1 MRCKWIWIGYQT
13 SWKSKKTKKVT
24 SRLNFHRYLPNSG
37 YNPLII
43 EQNRSI
49 KSCEED
55 DDKISKSSEKNVEEE
70 ASNNVDHSEKE
81 VENGVDAEEERELE
95 ELMKSIE
102 IGVIPPTTV
111 SSTQATDNTSEI
123 SQKSGVLIDFE
134 VNEEPPP
141 PIQETTKTEIVET
154 VEEVEKPPIEIVEVE
169 AAPLIDIY
177 DECDD
182 DEAQIQLVVRSLVD
196 RVVTALENDING
208 AQNENEQIF
217 SNGKN
222 GLITTIYS

>member
-1 MRCKWIWIGYQT
+1 
-13 SWKSKKTKKVT
+13 
-24 SRLNFHRYLPNSG
+24 L
-37 YNPLII
+37 
-43 EQNRSI
+43 
-49 KSCEED
+49 
-55 DDKISKSSEKNVEEE
+55 SEKNVEEE

-102 IGVIPPTTV
+102 IGTIPPTTV
-111 SSTQATDNTSEI
+111 SSSQATDNTSEI

-134 VNEEPPP
+134 VNEEPPPPP

-177 DECDD
+177 DECED

-196 RVVTALENDING
+196 RVVAALENDING

-222 GLITTIYS
+222 GLIDYYNI

>member
-1 MRCKWIWIGYQT
+1 M
-13 SWKSKKTKKVT
+13 
-24 SRLNFHRYLPNSG
+24 
-37 YNPLII
+37 
-43 EQNRSI
+43 
-49 KSCEED
+49 
-55 DDKISKSSEKNVEEE
+55 
-70 ASNNVDHSEKE
+70 SNNVDHSEKE

-102 IGVIPPTTV
+102 IGAIPPTTV

-141 PIQETTKTEIVET
+141 PPIQETTKTEIVET
-154 VEEVEKPPIEIVEVE
+154 IEEVEKPPIEIVEVE

-177 DECDD
+177 DECED

-196 RVVTALENDING
+196 RVVAALENDDNNG

-222 GLITTIYS
+222 GLYRFIYIKWTIN